1 VDNTDPDGR
10 CCPCVIRKWPCGP
23 RTLPELSI
31 QSLRRAAQG
40 ERLPQP
46 ILSWLS
52 KLSRGDQELVMK
64 EAGEDFR
71 MKARQSEYERLS
83 SGPPQQNHNDFSRY
97 APHWCQLTSSFDNS
111 DPYSTTATYLDHMP
125 APQVVSCPAP
135 SIGEYYTELL
145 QSNSPS
151 SDNKELE
158 DRVTP
163 QFNDA
168 STMDNDGNKV
178 TDFLPDTNS
187 PPLGNPLEHLHSLVR
202 ERFSLLDPATIDAEC
217 VTFMERLAFRS
228 QETTGQ
234 RDENMSPW
242 I

>member
-40 ERLPQP
+40 ERLSQE
-46 ILSWLS
+46 ILSWLWN
-52 KLSRGDQELVMK
+52 LSPGDQELVM
-64 EAGEDFR
+64 EEVGEEFR
-71 MKARQSEYERLS
+71 MKVRQSEYERLS
-83 SGPPQQNHNDFSRY
+83 SGPPQQNHDFSRY
-97 APHWCQLTSSFDNS
+97 APHWCQLTSSFDDS

-125 APQVVSCPAP
+125 APQVVSRPAP
-135 SIGEYYTELL
+135 SIDQYYTELL
-145 QSNSPS
+145 RSNSPS

-158 DRVTP
+158 DTLTP

-168 STMDNDGNKV
+168 TTMDIDGNKV

-187 PPLGNPLEHLHSLVR
+187 PPLNNIFEHLYSLVS
-202 ERFSLLDPATIDAEC
+202 EKFPLLDPATINTEC
-217 VTFMERLAFRS
+217 VKFMERLEFGS
-228 QETTGQ
+228 QEINGQ
-234 RDENMSPW
+234 REETMSSW